1 MAKWD
6 FEAQSSA
13 RRFRDMAPPPW
24 GLLSPTGVP
33 HDVPNLEALKDLASK
48 TPGLVVARK
57 NLLAMLVGVNDTEA
71 LIKR

>member
-1 MAKWD
+1 MGLRGAKLGTPISRHG
-6 FEAQSSA
+6 AA
-13 RRFRDMAPPPW
+13 TVG